1 MLEKPFDI
9 FEGLGGS
16 KSSRCTGHG
25 AEQIRFRRLVKVRME
40 GSPQK
45 CRRPIRRVEASM
57 QRKGRPILRVEAST
71 QQKGRPIRR
80 VEASMQRKG
89 RPIRRVEASTQQKG
103 RPIRRVEASIA
114 GHGGH
119 SPGPRLAPSAGR
131 EYRRR
136 SPIHDQRQSE
146 ISRAYAGF

>member
-80 VEASMQRKG
+80 VEAS
-89 RPIRRVEASTQQKG
+89 
-103 RPIRRVEASIA
+103 IA